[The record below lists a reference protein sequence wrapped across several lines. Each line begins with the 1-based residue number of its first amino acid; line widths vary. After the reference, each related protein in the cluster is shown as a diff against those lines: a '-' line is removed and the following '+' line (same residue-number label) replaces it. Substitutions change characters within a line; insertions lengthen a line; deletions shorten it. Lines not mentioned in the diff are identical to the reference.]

1 MKKYARNAHSGQDL
15 LHFRGPRKRAKM
27 FLLSQDEFDTF
38 SFLLLIKKS
47 KNFLWK
53 KKFQNQIQSRITF
66 SRSLLTF
73 IQFLTACLEL
83 AVLKVCFT

>member
-1 MKKYARNAHSGQDL
+1 MSLSSHIKKYARNAHSGQDL

-47 KNFLWK
+47 KNLQHW
-53 KKFQNQIQSRITF
+53 
-66 SRSLLTF
+66 
-73 IQFLTACLEL
+73 
-83 AVLKVCFT
+83 VLGSNPVCAEGF